1 MLDIDKVYD
10 NLMDLTDEREY
21 DLRCLGYDVYNSEV
35 FINRWV
41 SEHGQFGVN
50 KVIQGSRTESVPL
63 GEIKKL
69 SEDRKLLFDEQ
80 IMSFAMGN
88 SITIEDN
95 NGNRKL
101 MKRHNDEKIDPV
113 SALMDAYVSIR
124 QNADMFD

>member
-1 MLDIDKVYD
+1 M
-10 NLMDLTDEREY
+10 
-21 DLRCLGYDVYNSEV
+21 
-35 FINRWV
+35 
-41 SEHGQFGVN
+41 
-50 KVIQGSRTESVPL
+50 PL

-80 IMSFAMGN
+80 IMTFAMGN

-113 SALMDAYVSIR
+113 SALMDAYISVR